1 VAFKNHEMKQEIMTN
16 LKILKETDD
25 KFRGIGIAHDL
36 HPSEREENKRLIE
49 KAQEAYD
56 AKEEG
61 NQENVK
67 FVVVIGP
74 GERRKVIK
82 IKKKSLNV

>member
-1 VAFKNHEMKQEIMTN
+1 
-16 LKILKETDD
+16 LL
-25 KFRGIGIAHDL
+25 
-36 HPSEREENKRLIE
+36 PSEREENKRLIE
-49 KAQEAYD
+49 EAQEAYD

-67 FVVVIGP
+67 FVVMIGR